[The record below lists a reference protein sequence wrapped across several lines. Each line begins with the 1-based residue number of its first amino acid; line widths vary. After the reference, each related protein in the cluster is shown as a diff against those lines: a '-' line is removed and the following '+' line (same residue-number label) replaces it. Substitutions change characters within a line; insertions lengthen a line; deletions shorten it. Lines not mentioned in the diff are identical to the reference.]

1 MPCLII
7 LLKSNPCPLRN
18 WMEPACT
25 FPCVMVVEQCRLPAF
40 CFQAQLWRQAISV
53 KEEAIDPAFC
63 MNK

>member
-25 FPCVMVVEQCRLPAF
+25 F
-40 CFQAQLWRQAISV
+40 QACGDWTMQAASFSLQTKLSCQTLGV
-53 KEEAIDPAFC
+53 KKQAGDPAFC
-63 MNK
+63 LDK

>member
-25 FPCVMVVEQCRLPAF
+25 FQACGDWTMQAASFQLANKAVLPDIGCQKAS
-40 CFQAQLWRQAISV
+40 W
-53 KEEAIDPAFC
+53 
-63 MNK
+63 